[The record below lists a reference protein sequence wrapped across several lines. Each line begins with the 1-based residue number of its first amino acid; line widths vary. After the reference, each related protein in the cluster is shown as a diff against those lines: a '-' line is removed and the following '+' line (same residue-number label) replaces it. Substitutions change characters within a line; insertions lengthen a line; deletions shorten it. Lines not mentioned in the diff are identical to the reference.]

1 MNSEPLPPTLPALD
15 PDGSAPARA
24 PAPAP
29 LLPQFDWRYW
39 ARRLL
44 VCNPFFLCSV
54 ALLLWGVDQLTGD
67 PRFLGGDETRQLLF
81 VFFALQLYE
90 LVVVGTAI
98 VLGRRQV
105 WYDSALLTVL
115 DHGLVLVP
123 FMMMSQAVLTD
134 WRLTLFLT
142 AAGGTLAVVRALAV
156 RDWHPRFNLPRRALT
171 LGGALLLLNL
181 ALPVVFRVVMDED
194 YERWAAPNAWLWNLG
209 LPVLAA
215 GANLLPRPARHGGI
229 GPERAWLPLLI
240 FGLWLAGTTVHV
252 WSIGY
257 VSKLALQLPWL
268 APLAVVAAWTLVNRL
283 SDCRPEPS
291 WRWRG
296 ATLLLVFGAP
306 LFALAR
312 PELFLALVA
321 LNFAGFAVLWRT
333 AAGPL
338 ARVARGFALASL
350 PLLVAGIPSSWIAF
364 GSLSPTRV
372 DPRFAGLVLLLAGVA
387 LHSVRWQAGVGGAAV
402 VALAV
407 GLVYPNGAGHAALQA
422 ALGFLLIH
430 SLRWVAGEDTD
441 LSAFRW
447 SLAVVWIADAAW
459 WTRTGGDEPEIF
471 TTLGVVLVA
480 AVTLGMWLRW
490 KLPMPRAIWA
500 GCAGVAL
507 AGPDNWFVANQRPGL
522 LALAGS
528 LALFAIGTAVA
539 WRRREGRGVGAEKPC
554 P

>member
-1 MNSEPLPPTLPALD
+1 MNPEPLPPTLPSHH
-15 PDGSAPARA
+15 PDESTPARA
-24 PAPAP
+24 PVPAP

-67 PRFLGGDETRQLLF
+67 PRFLGGDEARQLLF

-98 VLGRRQV
+98 VLARRQV

-115 DHGLVLVP
+115 EHGLVLVP

-142 AAGGTLAVVRALAV
+142 
-156 RDWHPRFNLPRRALT
+156 
-171 LGGALLLLNL
+171 
-181 ALPVVFRVVMDED
+181 
-194 YERWAAPNAWLWNLG
+194 
-209 LPVLAA
+209 AA

-240 FGLWLAGTTVHV
+240 FGLWFAGTTVHV

-257 VSKLALQLPWL
+257 VSKLAWQLPWL

-283 SDCRPEPS
+283 SDCVPEPS

-296 ATLLLVFGAP
+296 AMLLLVFGAP
-306 LFALAR
+306 LFALTR
-312 PELFLALVA
+312 PELFLPLVA
-321 LNFAGFAVLWRT
+321 LNLAGFAALWRT
-333 AAGPL
+333 ATGPL
-338 ARVARGFALASL
+338 ARVARAFALASV
-350 PLLVAGIPSSWIAF
+350 PLLMAGIPSSWIAF
-364 GSLSPTRV
+364 GSSAPMRV
-372 DPRFAGLVLLLAGVA
+372 DPKFAGLVLFLAGVA
-387 LHSVRWQAGVGGAAV
+387 LHSMRWQAGVGGAAI

-430 SLRWVAGEDTD
+430 SLRWVADEETE

-447 SLAVVWIADAAW
+447 SLAVVWMADAAW
-459 WTRTGGDEPEIF
+459 WTRVGGGGPEIF
-471 TTLGVVLVA
+471 TLLDAALVA
-480 AVTLGMWLRW
+480 AATLGGWWRW
-490 KLPMPRAIWA
+490 KLPMPVAIWA

-507 AGPDNWFVANQRPGL
+507 AGPGNWFVANQRPGL

-528 LALFAIGTAVA
+528 HALFAIGTAVA
-539 WRRREGRGVGAEKPC
+539 WRRREGRGVGTEKSC
-554 P
+554 S